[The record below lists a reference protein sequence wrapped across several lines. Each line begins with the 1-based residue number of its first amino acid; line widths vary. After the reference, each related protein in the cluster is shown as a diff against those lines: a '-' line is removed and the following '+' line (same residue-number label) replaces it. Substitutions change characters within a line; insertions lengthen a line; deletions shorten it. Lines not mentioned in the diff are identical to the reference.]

1 MKRSPVIRRYFLL
14 LACSAVIAGCETVPT
29 ESSSK
34 TGAPSGGK
42 PATETIASTDP
53 DHSKP
58 ASNSAAPAAPAVDL
72 WARIR
77 DGYAIPDHN
86 NARVKQQFSAYAGRK
101 DYWLRVSERAT
112 PYLHLIVEAIDER
125 GLPQELALLPV
136 VESGFQPFAYSHGRA
151 AGIWQFI
158 PATGRHYGL
167 KQNWWYD
174 GRRDVTAATEA
185 ALDYLTYLNEMFD
198 GDWLL
203 ALAAYN
209 AGEGTVSR
217 AIKRN
222 RQAGRATD
230 YWSLDLP
237 RETMHYVPRLL
248 AVSEIVAH
256 PERHDIALTPISN
269 EPAVAVVDLEHQVDL
284 ALAAELAEIDIET
297 LYALNPGFN
306 RWATAPEGPHRLLLP
321 YERASAFQARLRE
334 TPSDAWMRWQ
344 RHRIA
349 PGETLGA
356 IAGRY
361 RISVSALQQANDI
374 ESHVIR
380 AGDHLL
386 VPVAS
391 RPSEQYSLS
400 ADARQAATQASNRDN
415 RTRRNHIVQAG
426 ESFWVIA
433 QRYGVG
439 VRELAGWNGMAPTDT
454 LAVGEQLAVWT
465 NAQASAATTSNSSR
479 TVSPAERMQTV
490 NYRVRQGDSLYA
502 IAQRFNVSVND
513 LQRWNDIATNRYL
526 QPGQR
531 LRMQVDVTAQGAR

>member
-1 MKRSPVIRRYFLL
+1 LKRSPVIRRYFLL

-86 NARVKQQFSAYAGRK
+86 NARVKQQFSAYAGRFSAYAGRK

-306 RWATAPEGPHRLLLP
+306 RWATAPEGPHRLKPACRRHRVTPGCAGSAIALP
-321 YERASAFQARLRE
+321 RARPSVGLPDATVLASPHCNRPMTSTAILSVRGIICSSQWQAGHPSSTALAPMPARLLHK
-334 TPSDAWMRWQ
+334 Q
-344 RHRIA
+344 
-349 PGETLGA
+349 A
-356 IAGRY
+356 IAIIAR
-361 RISVSALQQANDI
+361 
-374 ESHVIR
+374 
-380 AGDHLL
+380 
-386 VPVAS
+386 
-391 RPSEQYSLS
+391 
-400 ADARQAATQASNRDN
+400 DAT
-415 RTRRNHIVQAG
+415 I
-426 ESFWVIA
+426 
-433 QRYGVG
+433 
-439 VRELAGWNGMAPTDT
+439 
-454 LAVGEQLAVWT
+454 
-465 NAQASAATTSNSSR
+465 
-479 TVSPAERMQTV
+479 
-490 NYRVRQGDSLYA
+490 
-502 IAQRFNVSVND
+502 
-513 LQRWNDIATNRYL
+513 
-526 QPGQR
+526 
-531 LRMQVDVTAQGAR
+531 

>member
-1 MKRSPVIRRYFLL
+1 
-14 LACSAVIAGCETVPT
+14 
-29 ESSSK
+29 
-34 TGAPSGGK
+34 
-42 PATETIASTDP
+42 
-53 DHSKP
+53 
-58 ASNSAAPAAPAVDL
+58 
-72 WARIR
+72 
-77 DGYAIPDHN
+77 
-86 NARVKQQFSAYAGRK
+86 
-101 DYWLRVSERAT
+101 
-112 PYLHLIVEAIDER
+112 
-125 GLPQELALLPV
+125 
-136 VESGFQPFAYSHGRA
+136 
-151 AGIWQFI
+151 
-158 PATGRHYGL
+158 
-167 KQNWWYD
+167 
-174 GRRDVTAATEA
+174 
-185 ALDYLTYLNEMFD
+185 
-198 GDWLL
+198 L

-256 PERHDIALTPISN
+256 PERHGIALTPISN
-269 EPAVAVVDLEHQVDL
+269 QPAVAVVDLEHQVDL

-321 YERASAFQARLRE
+321 YERARAFQARLQE

-349 PGETLGA
+349 PGETLGG

-361 RISVSALQQANDI
+361 ID
-374 ESHVIR
+374 SHIIR

-400 ADARQAATQASNRDN
+400 ADARQAATQARNRDD

-433 QRYGVG
+433 QRYNVG

-465 NAQASAATTSNSSR
+465 TAQASATTTSQTNR
-479 TVSPAERMQTV
+479 TVSPAERIQTV

-513 LQRWNDIATNRYL
+513 LQRWNDLAANRYL

-531 LRMQVDVTAQGAR
+531 LRPVFATRTASAHAG